1 MVEVLVSEE
10 RESVED
16 HVRRMMDETPIYDQK
31 WTGGSVGYGA
41 VQAMELAKVVEPRR
55 QSTPSER
62 LVTKIRKKTCV
73 DGKLLKFRVELE
85 CGHVVTVFDEMRG
98 KSLDNIP
105 NLKFASCE
113 HCRKGRT

>member
-1 MVEVLVSEE
+1 MSEK

-31 WTGGSVGYGA
+31 WTGASVGYGPGQAIEIVKA
-41 VQAMELAKVVEPRR
+41 VEQHRR
-55 QSTPSER
+55 SVPSER
-62 LVTKIRKKTCV
+62 LVTRIRKKTCV